1 MLTSYQ
7 YLLGGCVAVSCVTGA
22 LTSIYIED
30 SSSHALKETIGPLL
44 SEAVDVAYRGS
55 GRLDS
60 APNQD
65 KSASQGASQRAS
77 QRASQK
83 ASHTFAK
90 GHRSKILLSHRGS
103 GRVVPSYI

>member
-7 YLLGGCVAVSCVTGA
+7 YLLGGYMAVSCVTGA

-30 SSSHALKETIGPLL
+30 SSSHASQETLGPLL

-60 APNQD
+60 APNRD
-65 KSASQGASQRAS
+65 KNAFQSARSSMEASMGASQKSLSGYRN
-77 QRASQK
+77 K
-83 ASHTFAK
+83 V
-90 GHRSKILLSHRGS
+90 LLSHRGS
-103 GRVVPSYI
+103 GRIVPSLI

>member
-30 SSSHALKETIGPLL
+30 SSSHASQETLGPLL

-60 APNQD
+60 TPNRG
-65 KSASQGASQRAS
+65 KSAFQSARAAFGASLEAS
-77 QRASQK
+77 EQSLN
-83 ASHTFAK
+83 
-90 GHRSKILLSHRGS
+90 GYRSKVLLSHRGS
-103 GRVVPSYI
+103 GRIVPSLI